1 MRLHRD
7 SPEKRVAGRLDDDVD
22 DEDDYDDGNRN
33 IILSLIGQLRPGS
46 DLSRIT
52 LPTFILER
60 KSMLERITNIL
71 QHPQMLVEATSC
83 QNPEQRFIEIVRWYM
98 SGWYIAPKAVKKPL
112 NPVLGEYFSC
122 YWDLEDNSRAYY
134 IAEQTSHHAPK
145 SSYFFAL
152 PQRKIRADGIV
163 IPKSKFL
170 GNSAASIM
178 EGVARLTLGEH
189 VDSRGQPEVYE
200 LTQPNIYVRNVLVGT
215 LKLEIGDKAVVTCPA
230 LDMKCVVEFKVKG
243 YIYGTY
249 HEIKGTITHKDEPLY
264 EITGKWN
271 EVIYIKSLKGKG
283 KKEVF
288 FDTNQD
294 RVHKPSVRP
303 IAEQGP
309 LESRRLWEKVCHALS
324 EKNQKIATDEKF
336 FIEDRQRDL
345 QKLRSEGKEPPFTPR
360 LFEPVNEPLEFLIC
374 ADQLLNRAQSP
385 QEVEDI
391 LQSFMPILPGA
402 KFPNNFDES
411 AADKAKHTR
420 HTSRGPSE
428 QSSSN
433 PNVAGVAPLV
443 DDDGDEFVDAPEFN

>member
-7 SPEKRVAGRLDDDVD
+7 SPEKRVGNRPADDVD

-60 KSMLERITNIL
+60 KSMLERITNTL

-83 QNPEQRFIEIVRWYM
+83 QNAEQRFVEIVRWYM

-122 YWDLEDNSRAYY
+122 YWDLEDKSRAYY

-178 EGVARLTLGEH
+178 EGIARVTLGEH

-200 LTQPNIYVRNVLVGT
+200 LTQPNIYARNVLVGT
-215 LKLEIGDKAVVTCPA
+215 LKLEIGDKAIVTCPA

-249 HEIKGTITHKDEPLY
+249 HEIKGIITRKDEPLY

-271 EVIYIKSLKGKG
+271 EVIYIKALNGKG

-288 FDTNQD
+288 FDTNHD

-303 IAEQGP
+303 ISEQGAF
-309 LESRRLWEKVCHALS
+309 ESRRLWEKVCQALG
-324 EKNQKIATDEKF
+324 ERNQKVATDEKF
-336 FIEDRQRDL
+336 LIEDRQRDS
-345 QKLRSEGKEPPFTPR
+345 QKLRAEGKEPPFKPR
-360 LFEPVNEPLEFLIC
+360 LFEPINEPLEFLIC
-374 ADQLLNRAQSP
+374 ADQLLKKAQSP

-402 KFPNNFDES
+402 KFPDNFDDS
-411 AADKAKHTR
+411 AADKAKQAHNVLRSTPKQ
-420 HTSRGPSE
+420 TPPN
-428 QSSSN
+428 SN
-433 PNVAGVAPLV
+433 LNGVAPLV
-443 DDDGDEFVDAPEFN
+443 DAEGDEFVDAPEFH